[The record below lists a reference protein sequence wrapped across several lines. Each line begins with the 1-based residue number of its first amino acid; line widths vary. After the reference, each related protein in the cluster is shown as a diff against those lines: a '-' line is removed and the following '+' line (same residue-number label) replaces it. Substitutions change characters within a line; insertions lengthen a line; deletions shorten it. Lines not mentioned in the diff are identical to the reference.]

1 MRAQKTLG
9 ALNDELPLNISD
21 SYSEEGVI
29 DISGTFTA
37 TLVVE
42 GSADGVTYRA
52 LAMSPVAGGAAVASV
67 TAPGAWRVDFGGAKA
82 ARVRVSAYTSG
93 SAVAQAAV
101 SRKAA

>member
-21 SYSEEGVI
+21 SFSEEGVI

-42 GSADGVTYRA
+42 GSADGITYRA
-52 LAMSPVAGGAAVASV
+52 LAMSPVAGGADVASV
-67 TAPGAWRVDFGGAKA
+67 TAPGAWRVNFGGCKV

-93 SAVAQAAV
+93 SPGVAAAV
-101 SRKAA
+101 TRKAA